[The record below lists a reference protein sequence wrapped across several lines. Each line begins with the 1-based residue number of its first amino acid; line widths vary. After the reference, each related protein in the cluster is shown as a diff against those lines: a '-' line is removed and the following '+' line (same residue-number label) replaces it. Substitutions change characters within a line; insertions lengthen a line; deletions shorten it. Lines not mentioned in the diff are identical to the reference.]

1 MDSLKRAGLD
11 AAAVYALFASVLA
24 AQPDE
29 AQAERM
35 GLLLEAAGVEGCR
48 AVVADE
54 ALVRRFHD
62 RMVVAVSPL
71 YVPAIESCMVD
82 AREEGNGRLEPGHV
96 DGKPMTEACACYRL
110 YGFDPGALNGFPPLV
125 ATMRPDHLVAELA
138 FMAHLRR
145 VQAAKTARGRSA
157 GAFADEFLERH
168 LCRWVPTLCAFAR
181 QRGGEDVY
189 TKLFEAVRRWIEIDA
204 G

>member
-82 AREEGNGRLEPGHV
+82 VREEGNGRLEPGHL

-110 YGFDPGALNGFPPLV
+110 YGFDPSALNGFPPLV

-168 LCRWVPTLCAFAR
+168 LPIGATLCAFSR
-181 QRGGEDVY
+181 QRGR
-189 TKLFEAVRRWIEIDA
+189 TSTRAVRGGPALNRDRR